1 MMKKKQLLLIISI
14 ITCVV
19 LFSCSKLESP
29 SENLSVT
36 ITPAENTI
44 SIGESVQLFINIID
58 VSDLFGITAEIVFDS
73 DIIEVPEEYFIIGNF
88 WDGLQP
94 ITYTKQEAECL
105 NIGIVLVNNLNNQP
119 VNGSGVL
126 FSVSFKGI
134 AEGEVSISIENL
146 KLVNRDGNPVE
157 GFKIVIIKNATIVVS
172 SPADLIN

>member
-73 DIIEVPEEYFIIGNF
+73 DIIEVPEEYFIIGSF
-88 WDGLQP
+88 WDDLQP
-94 ITYTKQEAECL
+94 ITYTKQEAERL

-134 AEGEVSISIENL
+134 AEGEASISIENL

-157 GFKIVIIKNATIVVS
+157 GFEIVKIKNATIVVS

>member
-1 MMKKKQLLLIISI
+1 MKKKQLLLIISM

-73 DIIEVPEEYFIIGNF
+73 DIIEVPEEYFIIGSF
-88 WDGLQP
+88 WDDLQP
-94 ITYTKQEAECL
+94 ITYTKQEAERL
-105 NIGIVLVNNLNNQP
+105 NIGIVLDNNLNNQP

-134 AEGEVSISIENL
+134 AEGEASIFIENL
-146 KLVNRDGNPVE
+146 KLVNKEGNPVE
-157 GFKIVIIKNATIVVS
+157 GFDIVIIKNATIVVS
-172 SPADLIN
+172 SPAV

>member
-14 ITCVV
+14 ITCIV

-58 VSDLFGITAEIVFDS
+58 VSDLFGITVEIVFDP
-73 DIIEVPEEYFIIGNF
+73 DILEVPEEYFIIGSF
-88 WDGLQP
+88 WDDLQP
-94 ITYTKQEAECL
+94 ITLTKQEAERL
-105 NIGIVLVNNLNNQP
+105 NIGIVLDYSLNDQP

-126 FSVSFKGI
+126 FSVTFKGI
-134 AEGEVSISIENL
+134 AEGEASISIENL
-146 KLVNRDGNPVE
+146 KLVNEDGNPVE
-157 GFKIVIIKNATIVVS
+157 DFNIVIIKNATIVVN
-172 SPADLIN
+172 SPAV